1 MKNLVT
7 GILVVSIAVVAG
19 CNPFLDRVKETG
31 SKARVS
37 TAVVTLTA
45 A

>member
-1 MKNLVT
+1 MRNLVT

-31 SKARVS
+31 TKARFSAAVVTS
-37 TAVVTLTA
+37 TAV
-45 A
+45 